1 MIGRRK
7 SVTRKIISPFLP
19 KDPAVQ
25 GAVGDAAMAL
35 NTPSEAF
42 DPARQPIED
51 DSDVPEGDE
60 DPDAVD
66 KNDPEAAR
74 RAKHN
79 KKVAKKEKKLKKELD
94 KIKKKGQSKKG
105 FGPNEFAKLK
115 ASGVAGLS
123 MNQIKDSDPL
133 KFMQLQHLMNLES
146 KGICLG
152 FGS

>member
-1 MIGRRK
+1 M
-7 SVTRKIISPFLP
+7 P

-42 DPARQPIED
+42 DPSRQPIED

-60 DPDAVD
+60 DPDAVA
-66 KNDPEAAR
+66 KNDPQAAKR
-74 RAKHN
+74 
-79 KKVAKKEKKLKKELD
+79 AKKEKKLKKELD

-105 FGPNEFAKLK
+105 FGPDEFAKLK
-115 ASGVAGLS
+115 ASGVAGMS

-146 KGICLG
+146 KGISWDA
-152 FGS
+152 GS